1 MLAEGLHWPT
11 GPFSAVQIRG
21 SELHAN
27 HFKFPSSCCKI
38 TKALLKSCR
47 EISQFFIFCFIFPQG
62 DSLITECFYN
72 TRDRNWVTTVS
83 DKKSRD
89 CYLTVLIIQLEII
102 RDRKC
107 NDISYKALIL
117 HKSLN

>member
-1 MLAEGLHWPT
+1 M
-11 GPFSAVQIRG
+11 
-21 SELHAN
+21 
-27 HFKFPSSCCKI
+27 
-38 TKALLKSCR
+38 
-47 EISQFFIFCFIFPQG
+47 
-62 DSLITECFYN
+62 ITECFYN

-117 HKSLN
+117 HKSLNQAYHLTRTAPRALSLQNY